1 MKKAFTLMEVN
12 LAMLIM
18 AGGVLSVLGLYSLG
32 YRESTQSCDDVA
44 SAAYAEAVISP
55 LTMALS
61 ATNLTWTSFNKIGN
75 HPSADGWGGYLED
88 DGTLKSDP
96 EGTASDVF
104 KAVIGE
110 IEDDFEGSADLP
122 VKVLPKD
129 AANGLKA
136 GLVVLHERD
145 SAIVRIGFRAAKK
158 PAELL
163 AMPLYYTEV
172 RFQGVVVDDNGGAQ

>member
-18 AGGVLSVLGLYSLG
+18 AGGVLSILGLYSLG

-44 SAAYAEAVISP
+44 SAAYAEAVVSQ

-61 ATNLTWTSFNKIGN
+61 ATNLTWASFNKIGS
-75 HPSADGWGGYLED
+75 HPSADGWGGYLEE
-88 DGTLKSDP
+88 DGTPTSDP

-104 KAVIGE
+104 RDVIRE
-110 IEDDFEGSADLP
+110 LEFEGSEEPP
-122 VKVLPKD
+122 VKAALPTD

-145 SAIVRIGFRAAKK
+145 SSIVRIGFRAAKK

-172 RFQGVVVDDNGGAQ
+172 RFQGVVVDDNGGDR